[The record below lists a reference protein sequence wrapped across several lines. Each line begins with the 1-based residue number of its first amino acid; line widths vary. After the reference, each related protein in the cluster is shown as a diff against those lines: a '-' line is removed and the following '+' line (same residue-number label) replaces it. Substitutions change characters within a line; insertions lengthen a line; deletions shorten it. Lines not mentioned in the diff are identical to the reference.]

1 MVRFVDD
8 DLSGSEFRE
17 VVLNRSRFVGV
28 VMQDAEI
35 DGLVTNLVVN
45 GVEVTGYVQAELD
58 RLHPVRVLIR
68 SDEPDDLRE
77 AWATLCAAWATT
89 LDRLAALPSERAH
102 ASVDGEWSAVQT
114 LRHLLFVHDSWF
126 ARAVLGRRQ
135 AFHPWGLAS
144 DFVPHQDAMGLD
156 PGAAPRWPTWSAR
169 AASATTPSPRSSRAR
184 PPRSWPGRPRPRTTR
199 AWPPHTGTVARCL
212 RVVLDEEW
220 AHHGFCVRDLD
231 RLDAADGQG
240 SVLRVDQVDQ
250 PLLGQVV
257 EERPVDQHRGR
268 ALHAGLGRLVGD
280 GRRVPVVGA
289 VGDAPRRLLVDAGH
303 VGDLADRPRSAAR
316 SSSPPAGSRT
326 CAETNAGSS
335 VRVVLGDAVRGTGRP
350 GRVPR
355 PLREPV
361 EDRDRDVLHLDL
373 ALLAQLVEQDAAF
386 SVSNWLHAGHMKS
399 T

>member
-68 SDEPDDLRE
+68 SDDPDDLR
-77 AWATLCAAWATT
+77 AGWDTLRAGWAAT
-89 LDRLAALPSERAH
+89 LDRLAALPSESAH

-144 DFVPHQDAMGLD
+144 AFVPHQDAMGLE
-156 PGAAPRWPTWSAR
+156 PGATPSLADVVAAR
-169 AASATTPSPRSSRAR
+169 RERDDALTGFLASATPEELAR
-184 PPRSWPGRPRPRTTR
+184 RTTPPDDQG
-199 AWPPHTGTVARCL
+199 WPPQTGTVARCL
-212 RVVLDEEW
+212 QVVLDEEW

-231 RLDAADGQG
+231 RL
-240 SVLRVDQVDQ
+240 
-250 PLLGQVV
+250 
-257 EERPVDQHRGR
+257 ET
-268 ALHAGLGRLVGD
+268 
-280 GRRVPVVGA
+280 
-289 VGDAPRRLLVDAGH
+289 GDAPEV
-303 VGDLADRPRSAAR
+303 
-316 SSSPPAGSRT
+316 SSSR
-326 CAETNAGSS
+326 
-335 VRVVLGDAVRGTGRP
+335 
-350 GRVPR
+350 
-355 PLREPV
+355 
-361 EDRDRDVLHLDL
+361 
-373 ALLAQLVEQDAAF
+373 
-386 SVSNWLHAGHMKS
+386 
-399 T
+399 